1 MLLRLAFRIAK
12 DTGQHLHD
20 VLALPISELNLW
32 WGFYLLEA
40 EELEYSRKHKGK
52 ARPVGYGEVG
62 FDKMREVARV
72 LNEKEK
78 QNGDS

>member
-1 MLLRLAFRIAK
+1 
-12 DTGQHLHD
+12 
-20 VLALPISELNLW
+20 LW

-78 QNGDS
+78 QNGNS

>member
-1 MLLRLAFRIAK
+1 
-12 DTGQHLHD
+12 
-20 VLALPISELNLW
+20 
-32 WGFYLLEA
+32 LLEA

-78 QNGDS
+78 QNGNS